1 MRRDRDT
8 RDASQGRRSHQI
20 PRLPG
25 PQSWTSSPRTAR
37 NPCLLSSL
45 PGWGS
50 RLWQLNLVKVPP
62 NFPSSSKNCGPSIL
76 WADIRKPLDW
86 MWTGRQ
92 GQEPPPNTGHTP
104 LREQGK
110 VGHYSKSLEQGLG
123 AESREKRHSL
133 LQVLRHWGDSDPTD
147 DSSPVFCETACATS
161 KNTAPE
167 DKVHLARTED
177 HSCCPHPLPE

>member
-62 NFPSSSKNCGPSIL
+62 NFPSSSKNCGPL
-76 WADIRKPLDW
+76 HPL
-86 MWTGRQ
+86 G
-92 GQEPPPNTGHTP
+92 
-104 LREQGK
+104 
-110 VGHYSKSLEQGLG
+110 
-123 AESREKRHSL
+123 RHSL
-133 LQVLRHWGDSDPTD
+133 AIGLDVAWKARPGAPSQHRTHTSQGTGKSWALFQVTGARPRSRVKRKETFSAAGPASLGRLRP
-147 DSSPVFCETACATS
+147 
-161 KNTAPE
+161 N
-167 DKVHLARTED
+167 R
-177 HSCCPHPLPE
+177 